1 MVPPTH
7 VPRMKACFPKIERLA
22 AAIST
27 SKKGQVLRLFL
38 LIALSILISLGS
50 GCGVAS
56 PSASAA
62 TNAHLA
68 VSMPSPVAE
77 VGVDYSSVAT
87 VSGGSAPYVFS
98 LERGTLPRA
107 RL

>member
-1 MVPPTH
+1 MGPPNL
-7 VPRMKACFPKIERLA
+7 RSEDESMFPKIERLA